1 MQQAR
6 DEGELG
12 RNPVPQG
19 AGRDVIKV
27 APQITHHTTRVTL
40 ELSQCLAHA
49 AERLCM
55 GMAADLQ
62 GQSRGQAGIGLPQV
76 HPDLLRQGG
85 QLRPR
90 PLIEP
95 GIGGMG
101 EILLPDAS
109 AGDASAGDASAGD
122 ASAGDASAGK
132 WGPTPI
138 F

>member
-12 RNPVPQG
+12 RNPVLQG

-27 APQITHHTTRVTL
+27 AAEITHHTTRATL

-49 AERLCM
+49 AERLGM
-55 GMAADLQ
+55 GIAADLQ
-62 GQSRGQAGIGLPQV
+62 GQSRGQAGVGLPQV
-76 HPDLLRQGG
+76 HPDLLCDGD

-101 EILLPDAS
+101 DILLHDAS
-109 AGDASAGDASAGD
+109 AGDP
-122 ASAGDASAGK
+122 SAGK